1 MGMAFLMTT
10 SPRIPELCSG
20 DVLTRDEFERRYEAM
35 PHVKKAE
42 LIEGVVAMGSP
53 VRLQHHGAPESA
65 LSFWLGCYRAS
76 TPGLVMAGNTTV
88 RLDLDNEFQPDLLL
102 CMPAHAGGQARIDAD
117 DFVAGAPELVV
128 EVAASSVS
136 RDLHQKLAVYRRN
149 GVREYVVHRVDD
161 AAVDWFVLVHGAYER
176 QVADAHGRFQSRV
189 FPGLCLDVPALLRQ
203 DFAAVRAAVDEGIA
217 AVAAEHRA
225 FVQRL
230 QQPA

>member
-1 MGMAFLMTT
+1 MTT

-53 VRLQHHGAPESA
+53 VRLRHHGRPEHLLAGWLAFYESA
-65 LSFWLGCYRAS
+65 
-76 TPGLVMAGNTTV
+76 TPGLVVANNTTV
-88 RLDLDNEFQPDLLL
+88 RLDLDNEFQPDLLV
-102 CMPAHAGGQARIDAD
+102 CVPEHAGGQARIDAD

-161 AAVDWFVLVHGAYER
+161 AAVDWFVLVHGTYER
-176 QVADAHGRFQSRV
+176 QVPDAQGRQHSRW
-189 FPGLCLDVPALLRQ
+189 FPGLCLDVPALLRA
-203 DFAAVRAAVDEGIA
+203 DLAGVRVAVDHAIA
-217 AVAAEHRA
+217 AAAAEHAA

-230 QQPA
+230 TG

>member
-1 MGMAFLMTT
+1 MGMAFFMTT

-42 LIEGVVAMGSP
+42 LIEGVVAMGST
-53 VRLQHHGAPESA
+53 VRLQ
-65 LSFWLGCYRAS
+65 
-76 TPGLVMAGNTTV
+76 NTTV

-102 CMPAHAGGQARIDAD
+102 CVPAHAGGQARIDAD
-117 DFVAGAPELVV
+117 DYVAGAPELVV

>member
-1 MGMAFLMTT
+1 MTFLMTT

-53 VRLQHHGAPESA
+53 VRLRHHGAPESA
-65 LSFWLGCYRAS
+65 LSFWLGSYGAV
-76 TPGLVMAGNTTV
+76 TPGLIVASNTTV

-102 CMPAHAGGQARIDAD
+102 CVPEHAGGQARIDAD

-128 EVAASSVS
+128 EVAASSAS

-161 AAVDWFVLVHGAYER
+161 AAVDWFELVHGAYER
-176 QVADAHGRFQSRV
+176 QVADAQGRYRSRV
-189 FPGLCLDVPALLRQ
+189 FPGLGLDVPALLRRHLVG
-203 DFAAVRAAVDEGIA
+203 VRAGVDEGIA
-217 AVAAEHRA
+217 AVAAEHAA

>member
-1 MGMAFLMTT
+1 MAFLMTT

-35 PHVKKAE
+35 PQVKKAE

-65 LSFWLGCYRAS
+65 LSFWLGCYSAV
-76 TPGLVMAGNTTV
+76 TPGLLVASNTTV

-102 CMPAHAGGQARIDAD
+102 CVPEHAGGQARTDAD
-117 DFVAGAPELVV
+117 DYVAGAPELVV

-161 AAVDWFVLVHGAYER
+161 GAVDWFVLAHGAYER
-176 QVADAHGRFQSRV
+176 QVEDGQGRYHSSQ
-189 FPGLCLDVPALLRQ
+189 FPGLCLDVPALLRS
-203 DFAAVRAAVDEGIA
+203 DLAGVRAAVDHAILA
-217 AVAAEHRA
+217 AAAEHAA
-225 FVQRL
+225 FVRRL
-230 QQPA
+230 LRPA

>member
-1 MGMAFLMTT
+1 MTT

-65 LSFWLGCYRAS
+65 LNFWLACYVS
-76 TPGLVMAGNTTV
+76 VTPGLLVASNTTV

-102 CMPAHAGGQARIDAD
+102 CVPEHAGGQARIDAED
-117 DFVAGAPELVV
+117 YVAGAPELVV
-128 EVAASSVS
+128 EVAANSVS

-161 AAVDWFVLVHGAYER
+161 AAVDWFVLAHGAYER
-176 QVADAHGRFQSRV
+176 QVADAHGRYQSRM
-189 FPGLCLDVPALLRQ
+189 FPGLCLDVAALLRS
-203 DFAAVRAAVDEGIA
+203 DLAGVRAAVDQGIA
-217 AVAAEHRA
+217 AAAAEHAAMVR
-225 FVQRL
+225 RL
-230 QQPA
+230 LRPA

>member
-1 MGMAFLMTT
+1 MAFLMTT

-35 PHVKKAE
+35 PQVKKAE

-65 LSFWLGCYRAS
+65 LSFWLGCYRAV
-76 TPGLVMAGNTTV
+76 TPGLLVASNTTV

-102 CMPAHAGGQARIDAD
+102 CVPEHAGGQARIDAD

-161 AAVDWFVLVHGAYER
+161 AAVDWFVLAHGAYER
-176 QVADAHGRFQSRV
+176 QVADGQGRYHSRQ
-189 FPGLCLDVPALLRQ
+189 FPGLCLDVPALLRS
-203 DFAAVRAAVDEGIA
+203 DLAGVRAAVDHAIA
-217 AVAAEHRA
+217 AAAAEHA
-225 FVQRL
+225 ALVQRL
-230 QQPA
+230 LGQA

>member
-1 MGMAFLMTT
+1 MAFLMTT

-35 PHVKKAE
+35 PQVKKAE

-65 LSFWLGCYRAS
+65 LSFWLGSYGAV
-76 TPGLVMAGNTTV
+76 TPGLIAASNTTV

-102 CMPAHAGGQARIDAD
+102 CLPEHAGGQARIDAD
-117 DFVAGAPELVV
+117 DYVAGAPELVV

-161 AAVDWFVLVHGAYER
+161 AAVDWFVLAHGAYER
-176 QVADAHGRFQSRV
+176 QVADGQGRYHSRL
-189 FPGLCLDVPALLRQ
+189 FPGLCLDVPALLRS
-203 DFAAVRAAVDEGIA
+203 DLAGVRAAVDHAIA
-217 AVAAEHRA
+217 TAAAEHA
-225 FVQRL
+225 GFVQQLLR
-230 QQPA
+230 PA

>member
-1 MGMAFLMTT
+1 M
-10 SPRIPELCSG
+10 
-20 DVLTRDEFERRYEAM
+20 
-35 PHVKKAE
+35 
-42 LIEGVVAMGSP
+42 
-53 VRLQHHGAPESA
+53 
-65 LSFWLGCYRAS
+65 
-76 TPGLVMAGNTTV
+76 

-102 CMPAHAGGQARIDAD
+102 CVPAHAGGQARIDAD
-117 DFVAGAPELVV
+117 DYVAGAPELVV

-176 QVADAHGRFQSRV
+176 QVADAQGRHHSRV
-189 FPGLCLDVPALLRQ
+189 FPGLCLDVAALLRR

-217 AVAAEHRA
+217 AVAAEHAA

>member
-53 VRLQHHGAPESA
+53 VRMQHHGRPEHLLAGWLAFYESA
-65 LSFWLGCYRAS
+65 
-76 TPGLVMAGNTTV
+76 TPGLVAASNTTV

-102 CMPAHAGGQARIDAD
+102 CVPAHAGGQARIDAD
-117 DFVAGAPELVV
+117 DYVAGAPELVI

-176 QVADAHGRFQSRV
+176 QVADAHGRYHSRV

-203 DFAAVRAAVDEGIA
+203 DFAAVRAAVDDGIA

>member
-1 MGMAFLMTT
+1 MAFLMTT

-65 LSFWLGCYRAS
+65 LTFWLGCYRAS
-76 TPGLVMAGNTTV
+76 TPGLVVASNSTV

-102 CMPAHAGGQARIDAD
+102 CVPAYAGGQARIDAD
-117 DFVAGAPELVV
+117 DYVAGAPELVV

-176 QVADAHGRFQSRV
+176 QLADAQGRLHSRW
-189 FPGLCLDVPALLRQ
+189 FPGLCLDVPALLRA
-203 DFAAVRAAVDEGIA
+203 DLAGVRKAVDDAIA
-217 AVAAEHRA
+217 AAAAEHAA
-225 FVQRL
+225 FAAKLQRRV
-230 QQPA
+230 

>member
-1 MGMAFLMTT
+1 MAFLMTT

-53 VRLQHHGAPESA
+53 VRLQHHGRPEHLLAGWLAFYESA
-65 LSFWLGCYRAS
+65 
-76 TPGLVMAGNTTV
+76 TPGLVAASNTTV

-102 CMPAHAGGQARIDAD
+102 CVPAHAGGQARIDAD
-117 DFVAGAPELVV
+117 DYVAGAPELVV

-136 RDLHQKLAVYRRN
+136 RYLHQKLAVYRRN

-161 AAVDWFVLVHGAYER
+161 AEVDWFVLVHGNYER
-176 QVADAHGRFQSRV
+176 QVADAQGRHHSRW
-189 FPGLCLDVPALLRQ
+189 FPGLCLDVPALLRA
-203 DFAAVRAAVDEGIA
+203 DLAGVRKAVDEAIA
-217 AVAAEHRA
+217 AAATEHAA

-230 QQPA
+230 TG

>member
-1 MGMAFLMTT
+1 MAFLMTT

-53 VRLQHHGAPESA
+53 VRLRHHGRPEHLLGAWLGFYESA
-65 LSFWLGCYRAS
+65 
-76 TPGLVMAGNTTV
+76 TPGLVVANNTTV

-102 CMPAHAGGQARIDAD
+102 CLPEHAGGQARIDSD
-117 DFVAGAPELVV
+117 DYVAGAPELVV

-161 AAVDWFVLVHGAYER
+161 AAVDWFVLAHGAYER
-176 QVADAHGRFQSRV
+176 QVADGQGRYHSRQ
-189 FPGLCLDVPALLRQ
+189 FPGLCLDVPALLRS
-203 DFAAVRAAVDEGIA
+203 DLAGVRAAVDHAIA
-217 AVAAEHRA
+217 AAAAEHA
-225 FVQRL
+225 ALVQRL
-230 QQPA
+230 LRQA